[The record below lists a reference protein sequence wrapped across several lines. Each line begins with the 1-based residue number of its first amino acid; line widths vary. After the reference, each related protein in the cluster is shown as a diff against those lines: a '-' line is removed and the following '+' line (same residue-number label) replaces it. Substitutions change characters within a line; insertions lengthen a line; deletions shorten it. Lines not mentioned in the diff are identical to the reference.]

1 MNPDHHIEEFWI
13 FFKKSMNNFYEEF
26 KCTSYPINIYE
37 EIKCLSR
44 PINYW
49 SDNLN
54 KLQKEKDYHSIEIN
68 IRDYMSLYAIDLL
81 RYNTTYHIG
90 ILITNI
96 KRWNNISS
104 KRFDMCDVKYINIV
118 FLLLDIYYILTN
130 KCSMENKEITVL
142 FSVVEI
148 YIIHEDFKTF
158 IDYAIKNNKPS
169 IIDKITEYE
178 NKINKNNSIK
188 YIEGSFNIKLSPKIS
203 AKKIFNQ
210 LGLP

>member
-1 MNPDHHIEEFWI
+1 MNPDHYIEEFWI
-13 FFKKSMNNFYEEF
+13 SFKRSMQNFYEEF
-26 KCTSYPINIYE
+26 
-37 EIKCLSR
+37 KCLSR

-54 KLQKEKDYHSIEIN
+54 KLQKNIVDNDYHLIEIN

-81 RYNTTYHIG
+81 RHNTVYHIG

-96 KRWNNISS
+96 KRWNNISNR
-104 KRFDMCDVKYINIV
+104 RFDMCDVKYINTV
-118 FLLLDIYYILTN
+118 FLLLDIYNILTN
-130 KCSMENKEITVL
+130 KCSMENKEIDIL

-148 YIIHEDFKTF
+148 YIIHEDFKIF

-178 NKINKNNSIK
+178 NKNNKNTGIK
-188 YIEGSFNIKLSPKIS
+188 YIEDSYKVKLSPKIS
-203 AKKIFNQ
+203 AKKIFNKIIHN
-210 LGLP
+210 